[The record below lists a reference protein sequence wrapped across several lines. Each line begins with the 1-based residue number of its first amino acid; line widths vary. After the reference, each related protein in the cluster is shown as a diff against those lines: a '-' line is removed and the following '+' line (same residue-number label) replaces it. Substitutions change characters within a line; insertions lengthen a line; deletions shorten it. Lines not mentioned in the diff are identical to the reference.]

1 MKWEPTDILR
11 LVALV
16 GALVL
21 FVLGALMMWQ
31 GVSAEGVIDIKS
43 SVVSG
48 SLKTGSAGLFIVFL
62 SFVLVVFVLTSLS
75 KGQTPKLS
83 SFDTSSKITGLAGG
97 FFVLLASFVVTAGLA
112 ALGYGFGFGLL
123 AGALGFFT
131 LIAGV
136 ALLTFMENKR

>member
-1 MKWEPTDILR
+1 MKWEPSDILR

-21 FVLGALMMWQ
+21 FALGAFMMWQ
-31 GVSAEGVIDIKS
+31 GIAAEGAIDIKS

-75 KGQTPKLS
+75 KSHATKPSTPARP
-83 SFDTSSKITGLAGG
+83 SKTAGLAKG
-97 FFVLLASFVVTAGLA
+97 FFVLLTAFVIAAALA
-112 ALGYGFGFGLL
+112 ALGYGVGFGLL
-123 AGALGFFT
+123 AAALGFFT
-131 LIAGV
+131 LMCGI
-136 ALLTFMENKR
+136 ALLTVMEDE